1 MPSSMSSPDYL
12 LIAGTAATSLAQRV
26 AAELHVTPTPCNI
39 ERFPDGELSVEIGA
53 SVRRREVVIIQ
64 PTSPPVND
72 HLMELVLLADA
83 CRRAAASHVTAIVP
97 YFGYARSD
105 RRRGLRAPV
114 SARAAA
120 TMLEA
125 AGIDHLVTF
134 DVHAPQVE
142 GFFSIPTDDIDTM
155 PVMDAALAAFFDAET
170 VVVAPDLGAVRL
182 ARDASRRLQR
192 TMALCL
198 KRRHTG
204 TDVEVTG
211 VVGDV
216 DGRTCVIVDDMI
228 STGATVV
235 ESTRAL
241 RAAGA
246 REVRA
251 VAATHAVFAPG
262 AAKRL
267 ADAGVRDVVV
277 TDTVAPTETAW
288 PAAPER
294 HVVSVA
300 PLLASVIR
308 RLEAGESLR
317 GQG

>member
-1 MPSSMSSPDYL
+1 MAAPDYL
-12 LIAGTAATSLAQRV
+12 LIAGTAAAGLAPQV
-26 AAELHVTPTPCNI
+26 ARELGVALTPCRI
-39 ERFPDGELSVEIGA
+39 DRFPDGEISVEVGE

-83 CRRAAASHVTAIVP
+83 CRRAAASHITAIIP

-105 RRRGLRAPV
+105 RRQGRRAPV
-114 SARAAA
+114 SASAVS
-120 TMLEA
+120 TLLEGS
-125 AGIDHLVTF
+125 GIGHVVTF

-142 GFFSIPTDDIDTM
+142 GFFSIPTDDIETM
-155 PVMDAALAAFFDAET
+155 PVMDSALAPLLDAGT
-170 VVVAPDLGAVRL
+170 VIVAPDLGAVRR

-192 TMALCL
+192 PMALCL
-198 KRRHTG
+198 KRRHNG
-204 TDVEVTG
+204 AEVEVTG

-216 DGRTCVIVDDMI
+216 DGRTCIIVDDMI

-235 ESTRAL
+235 EGARAL

-251 VAATHAVFAPG
+251 VVATHAVFAPG
-262 AAKRL
+262 AAQRL
-267 ADAGVRDVVV
+267 AEAGVRDVVV
-277 TDTVAPTETAW
+277 TDTVAPAETAW
-288 PAAPER
+288 PATPVR
-294 HVVSVA
+294 QVISVA
-300 PLLASVIR
+300 PLLARVIR

-317 GQG
+317 EPA

>member
-1 MPSSMSSPDYL
+1 MSSPDYL

-26 AAELHVTPTPCNI
+26 AGELHVTPTPCTI

-155 PVMDAALAAFFDAET
+155 PVMDAALAAFLDAET
-170 VVVAPDLGAVRL
+170 VVVAPDLGAVRR

-235 ESTRAL
+235 ESARAL

-246 REVRA
+246 REVCA

-262 AAKRL
+262 AAQRL

-277 TDTVAPTETAW
+277 TDTVAPTEIAW

>member
-1 MPSSMSSPDYL
+1 
-12 LIAGTAATSLAQRV
+12 V
-26 AAELHVTPTPCNI
+26 
-39 ERFPDGELSVEIGA
+39 
-53 SVRRREVVIIQ
+53 
-64 PTSPPVND
+64 
-72 HLMELVLLADA
+72 ELVLVADA

-155 PVMDAALAAFFDAET
+155 PVMDAALAAFLDAET
-170 VVVAPDLGAVRL
+170 VVVAPDLGAVRR

-235 ESTRAL
+235 ESARAL

-251 VAATHAVFAPG
+251 VAATKPHTCANV
-262 AAKRL
+262 
-267 ADAGVRDVVV
+267 
-277 TDTVAPTETAW
+277 
-288 PAAPER
+288 
-294 HVVSVA
+294 
-300 PLLASVIR
+300 
-308 RLEAGESLR
+308 
-317 GQG
+317 